1 MKVIDIDRSMGI
13 DRWATIETHRGARNI
28 ASKRPGCDARVTEKA
43 IHDASIGM
51 AVMDWID
58 DDATDRGARRRTRA
72 SIDRLATDRSIVRV
86 HRVVVIHR
94 SHRRD
99 RGFIHSFDRAIGPSV
114 GRWNGMEWNGME
126 WMGTTSIPRR
136 HTYRQ
141 TIHIYTTIDP
151 SSYITYS
158 ARATDRPTRPTT
170 TDATSRARDVTRR
183 RRLPST
189 LECRRRDAGLE
200 RRRRN
205 ERTNERT
212 RLSRLGR

>member
-1 MKVIDIDRSMGI
+1 M
-13 DRWATIETHRGARNI
+13 HRLDGA
-28 ASKRPGCDARVTEKA
+28 
-43 IHDASIGM
+43 
-51 AVMDWID
+51 MDWID
-58 DDATDRGARRRTRA
+58 DDATDRGRDDERARAHPSTDSRP
-72 SIDRLATDRSIVRV
+72 IDRSIAYIESSSSTVRIV
-86 HRVVVIHR
+86 ATEDSFVR
-94 SHRRD
+94 SRD
-99 RGFIHSFDRAIGPSV
+99 RSV
-114 GRWNGMEWNGME
+114 GRSVDGWNGMDGHHIHPS
-126 WMGTTSIPRR
+126 T

-151 SSYITYS
+151 SSSITYS

>member
-1 MKVIDIDRSMGI
+1 
-13 DRWATIETHRGARNI
+13 
-28 ASKRPGCDARVTEKA
+28 
-43 IHDASIGM
+43 
-51 AVMDWID
+51 MDWID

-99 RGFIHSFDRAIGPSV
+99 RGFIHSFDRAIDPSV
-114 GRWNGMEWNGME
+114 GRWMEWNGMA
-126 WMGTTSIPRR
+126 WNGMAWNGWAPHPSLDDT

-151 SSYITYS
+151 SSSSTYS

-170 TDATSRARDVTRR
+170 TSRRLARVRRHTTTTHSVDARVSSTRR
-183 RRLPST
+183 RTRET
-189 LECRRRDAGLE
+189 TEE
-200 RRRRN
+200 RTN

-212 RLSRLGR
+212 RLDR

>member
-1 MKVIDIDRSMGI
+1 MMMTRPIGGCDDERARARVHRPTRDRSIDRS
-13 DRWATIETHRGARNI
+13 RPSSRRHPPV
-28 ASKRPGCDARVTEKA
+28 ASSRPR
-43 IHDASIGM
+43 
-51 AVMDWID
+51 
-58 DDATDRGARRRTRA
+58 
-72 SIDRLATDRSIVRV
+72 
-86 HRVVVIHR
+86 
-94 SHRRD
+94 
-99 RGFIHSFDRAIGPSV
+99 IHSFDRAIGPSV

-126 WMGTTSIPRR
+126 WMGTTSIPQR

-151 SSYITYS
+151 SSSITYS